1 MRVAGQSTKEAW
13 RQINGHSF
21 HVSSG
26 EGGLLSSL
34 SSTNEREVM
43 SMKEL
48 YDKRHKLVSDA
59 KSFLE
64 QHGES
69 WTFSQQHEYERKL
82 AEIKSLTEEIK
93 AKEEKRAKAGFHVSG
108 PIHYDPA
115 EPFTR
120 TRNNKMQ
127 SNENVIFHKGQ
138 SIASEFNCDPSMNI
152 VGNLICAQHGREID
166 ADVRSV
172 LAGVT
177 NQTGNSVL
185 KPDQFG
191 GLIDQARARSAFIA
205 AGAQT
210 MMMKAETV
218 TVGRVESKTEF
229 ESKEELDPFTR
240 QKMKFGHIGMRSFTI
255 GALYETSKEFLQ
267 DAVNAPRVIED
278 TLAADFAEQI
288 DKYGIQG
295 TGEKEPLGLANNTA
309 IASTGG
315 GAVDWLDFSAAS
327 TTIRGYNREPNACV
341 LTPAL
346 RDALWTIETGDG
358 TTAARGWLSPPKTLE
373 NVNFIASNNAHAT
386 IGVIGDFSYA
396 MVGIRL
402 AMEIITSEQA
412 GDTFENYA
420 VLIRAVWRG
429 DFAVTD
435 AKAFHRLTGLTAT

>member
-1 MRVAGQSTKEAW
+1 
-13 RQINGHSF
+13 
-21 HVSSG
+21 
-26 EGGLLSSL
+26 
-34 SSTNEREVM
+34 M

-48 YDKRHKLVSDA
+48 YDKRNKLVSDA

-69 WTFSQQHEYERKL
+69 WTFSQQHEYDRKL

-93 AKEEKRAKAGFHVSG
+93 DKEEKRAKAGFHVSG
-108 PIHYDPA
+108 PLNYDPA

-127 SNENVIFHKGQ
+127 SNENVIFHQGQ
-138 SIASEFNCDPSMNI
+138 SIAAHFGCDPSMNI
-152 VGNLICAQHGREID
+152 VGNLICAQAGRDID
-166 ADVRSV
+166 GDIQAVI
-172 LAGVT
+172 AGTT
-177 NQTGNSVL
+177 NQNGNSVL
-185 KPDQFG
+185 KQPHFAGMMDHVVADST
-191 GLIDQARARSAFIA
+191 LTN
-205 AGAQT
+205 AGAGVL
-210 MMMKAETV
+210 MMKSETV
-218 TVGRVESKTEF
+218 TIGRIESKTEF
-229 ESKEELDPFTR
+229 ESKPELESFTR
-240 QKMKFGHIGMRSFTI
+240 QKMKFGHVGMRSFTI
-255 GALYETSKEFLQ
+255 GAVYETSKEFLQ
-267 DAVNAPRVIED
+267 DAVNAPQIIEK

-327 TTIRGYNREPNACV
+327 TTIRGFNREPNACV
-341 LTPAL
+341 LTPTL

-373 NVNFIASNNAHAT
+373 NVRFLASNNAHAT
-386 IGVIGDFSYA
+386 VGVIGDFSQA
-396 MVGIRL
+396 LIGIRL
-402 AMEIITSEQA
+402 GMEIITSDQA

-429 DFAVTD
+429 DFAVID
-435 AKAFHRLTGLTAT
+435 PKAFHRLTGLTAT